1 MSKQASE
8 YATSS
13 SEPQVDTLP
22 PDELSQQVQQDATSQ
37 EDGPVADSVVASPE
51 KALTQAQQALQEANE
66 KHLRLYAEFE
76 NFRRREAKEKL
87 ARIAAASQN
96 VLEKLLPIVDDF
108 ERALQVL
115 QADDATQEGIQLI
128 YDKLSRLLQQE
139 GVQPMEL
146 APGATFDPE
155 LHEAITQA
163 PTENPKLKG
172 KIIDVVSKGYL
183 LKDKVLRFAKVVIGA

>member
-22 PDELSQQVQQDATSQ
+22 PEELSQQVQQDATSQ

-163 PTENPKLKG
+163 P
-172 KIIDVVSKGYL
+172 
-183 LKDKVLRFAKVVIGA
+183 